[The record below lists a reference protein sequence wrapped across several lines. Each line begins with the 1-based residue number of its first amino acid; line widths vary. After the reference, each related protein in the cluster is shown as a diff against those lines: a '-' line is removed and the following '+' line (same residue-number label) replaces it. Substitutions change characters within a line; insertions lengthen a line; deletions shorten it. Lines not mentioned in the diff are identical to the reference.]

1 MKTYFFS
8 SGGIVLLAVVNFSCA
23 SLKEPD
29 FKGLDNV
36 RVGRFGLNE
45 STLTLDLHYFNPNK
59 ISLKLKEAEG
69 DAWMDGNLLGHFTV
83 DTLVTI
89 PANDNFNLPVKL
101 KVDMKK
107 VFQNSLTAFLAR
119 EVMIRIEG
127 KAKLGKGG
135 MYIRYPIRYEGK
147 QNLDKILLWNDLKSG
162 EP

>member
-1 MKTYFFS
+1 MK
-8 SGGIVLLAVVNFSCA
+8 
-23 SLKEPD
+23 
-29 FKGLDNV
+29 
-36 RVGRFGLNE
+36 E
-45 STLTLDLHYFNPNK
+45 S
-59 ISLKLKEAEG
+59 EG

-107 VFQNSLTAFLAR
+107 IFQNSLTAFLAR

-135 MYIRYPIRYEGK
+135 MYIRYPIRYEGNQK
-147 QNLDKILLWNDLKSG
+147 LDKILLRNDLKSG
-162 EP
+162 EPLH